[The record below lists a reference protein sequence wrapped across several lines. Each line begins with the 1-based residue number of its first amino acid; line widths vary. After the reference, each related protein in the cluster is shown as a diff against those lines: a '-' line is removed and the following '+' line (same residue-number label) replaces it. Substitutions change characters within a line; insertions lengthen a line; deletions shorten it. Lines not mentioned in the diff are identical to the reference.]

1 MKNFVKITVL
11 FGIILLFVFISS
23 CRPQQD
29 DLYTLGIFQVNDA
42 PTLNEVRKGFIQAIE
57 DGGLFDGDNIRLIY
71 RNALGNISEVQ
82 RIARELVGENV
93 DMLVPLS
100 TQSLQA
106 ALHATNKIPIVFSSV
121 ANPYLAGA
129 GRSPDD
135 HLENV
140 TGVSSRGPIKE
151 SLRFIKTVLPD
162 VKRIGTL
169 WTPSELNSEYYLDLA
184 KEGASELG
192 FEIVA
197 VPIANKSE
205 VLLSAQ
211 ALINKKIDVIYQI
224 SDNTINASFEAIG
237 KVAEE
242 NSIPLF
248 GGFLFSTELGACAAL
263 GWNFFNMGYKAGE
276 IAIDVMNGVNP
287 GEIPF
292 QYMEDV
298 LLHINLPA
306 AQKQGVHFSEDI
318 LALADKVIRVSANES
333 GLDSDTH

>member
-1 MKNFVKITVL
+1 MRKYIFFLIFLVL
-11 FGIILLFVFISS
+11 AVFIS
-23 CRPQQD
+23 CRQKQA
-29 DLYTLGIFQVNDA
+29 DLYTFGIFQMSDV
-42 PTLNEVRKGFIQAIE
+42 PHLNEVRRGFIQALE
-57 DGGLFDGDNIRLIY
+57 DGGFFDGNNMRLVY
-71 RNALGNISEVQ
+71 RNALGNISEIQ
-82 RIARELVGENV
+82 RIAKELVQEDV
-93 DMLVPLS
+93 DMLIAVS

-106 ALHATNKIPIVFSSV
+106 ALHATKNTPIVFSSV

-129 GRSPDD
+129 GRTAED

-162 VKRIGTL
+162 VKRIGTI
-169 WTPSELNSEYYLDLA
+169 WTPTELNSEYYLDLVR
-184 KEGASELG
+184 EGAAELG

-197 VPIANKSE
+197 VPVANKSE

-211 ALINKKIDVIYQI
+211 VLVNKQIDAIYQI

-237 KVAEE
+237 RVAEE
-242 NSIPLF
+242 NGIPLF
-248 GGFLFSTELGACAAL
+248 GGFLASVELGASAAL
-263 GWNFFNMGYKAGE
+263 GWNFFDMGYKAGQ
-276 IAIDVMNGVNP
+276 IAISVMKGTDP
-287 GEIPF
+287 ADIPF

-318 LALADKVIRVSANES
+318 LAQADKVIRVSVNES
-333 GLDSDTH
+333 APEPGSH

>member
-1 MKNFVKITVL
+1 MRKYVIFLISALAVVSFSCRQKQSDLYT
-11 FGIILLFVFISS
+11 FGII
-23 CRPQQD
+23 QM
-29 DLYTLGIFQVNDA
+29 NDV
-42 PTLNEVRKGFIQAIE
+42 PHLNEVRRGFIQALE
-57 DGGLFDGDNIRLIY
+57 DGGFFDGDNIRLVY
-71 RNALGNISEVQ
+71 RNALGNIAEVH
-82 RIARELVGENV
+82 RLAGELVEENL
-93 DMLVPLS
+93 DMMVALS

-106 ALHATNKIPIVFSSV
+106 SLHTAKNIPIVFASV

-129 GRSPDD
+129 GRSADD
-135 HLENV
+135 HLANV

-151 SLRFIKTVLPD
+151 SLEFIKTVLPD
-162 VKRIGTL
+162 VKRVGTI

-184 KEGASELG
+184 KEGAVELG
-192 FEIVA
+192 LEIVA

-211 ALINKKIDVIYQI
+211 ILVNKKIDVIYQI

-248 GGFLFSTELGACAAL
+248 GGFLLSTELGACAAL

-276 IAIDVMNGVNP
+276 IAIDVKNGVGP

-318 LALADKVIRVSANES
+318 LSLADKVIRVSANES
-333 GLDSDTH
+333 GLDPGTD